1 MNAQL
6 NKSKPVYFPTELWNE
21 IKSYIPAPEPP
32 FVRCIKAFNEWAETV
47 LPQLPKPVVAQRL
60 REWTFP
66 NDPLRKYSPQFN
78 EMTDPREKLYKRTT
92 KDSLSTHLVFQMR
105 RNIGVAFAEYSE
117 EGLYTFDGDLINT
130 AKNEEY
136 FKTNGYYYSG
146 YNPKTNIDPAII
158 IAYREIYKRLKKEIK
173 LYRQSNL

>member
-32 FVRCIKAFNEWAETV
+32 FVRCIKAFNEWSETV

-60 REWTFP
+60 REWTSED
-66 NDPLRKYSPQFN
+66 DPLRKYSPEFN
-78 EMTDPREKLYKRTT
+78 EMTDPKDKRYKRTT
-92 KDSLSTHLVFQMR
+92 KESLSTHLVFQMR
-105 RNIGVAFAEYSE
+105 RNIAVAFAEYSE
-117 EGLYTFDGDLINT
+117 EGLYTFSGDLITT
-130 AKNEEY
+130 AKNEE
-136 FKTNGYYYSG
+136 YYYSG

-158 IAYREIYKRLKKEIK
+158 IAYRETYKRLKKEARLHGLI
-173 LYRQSNL
+173 RRI